1 MTIYRVALVAI
12 PRILHPP
19 LCPHPTSHPLT
30 PHHHPHSPR
39 SNVESLK
46 RRPTNMGYVGARTFP
61 AATIDNWAAAY
72 KVREHFEE
80 QTERRKAAGKP
91 IY

>member
-1 MTIYRVALVAI
+1 
-12 PRILHPP
+12 
-19 LCPHPTSHPLT
+19 
-30 PHHHPHSPR
+30 
-39 SNVESLK
+39 
-46 RRPTNMGYVGARTFP
+46 MGYVGARTFP